1 MELSSSKLKKL
12 LIFQERI
19 FQHRK
24 IKKTHYEKNLL
35 YFLKKSFPIIQEM
48 ELSKPQDSKPYILG
62 GNWLSPKKQI
72 FLVFWGMEL
81 FF

>member
-1 MELSSSKLKKL
+1 
-12 LIFQERI
+12 
-19 FQHRK
+19 
-24 IKKTHYEKNLL
+24 
-35 YFLKKSFPIIQEM
+35 M

-81 FF
+81 YSPKSKKILMFF